1 MCWGWR
7 TSGCRAAEL
16 QGHPAQMATAPRM
29 CHRSCGSV
37 SFICC
42 NPALCRALGLIR
54 AIESSCQ
61 LLVTLR
67 IFSDFRTGL
76 GQPHLLLF
84 LRTDITN
91 SNLKHSSLRSY
102 GFSAM
107 PPFNK
112 KKISILLLY
121 VGEVKGRG
129 QTSEMIMLCYV
140 PNGPAQAWHCLQ
152 MGDFLSQTEA
162 TVNMWVWVPLTFII
176 YKRMIISNNIHTR
189 FKTEIVNVTL
199 CYPHLDVMPAD
210 TGEIARILEIKQSTT
225 PYSPWPCSA
234 SPQKAICLI

>member
-1 MCWGWR
+1 MVWILIFLARIYWIQSSHHFCWAVGMCWGWR

-112 KKISILLLY
+112 KKSPFYYFMLEKWKA
-121 VGEVKGRG
+121 GVK
-129 QTSEMIMLCYV
+129 
-140 PNGPAQAWHCLQ
+140 
-152 MGDFLSQTEA
+152 
-162 TVNMWVWVPLTFII
+162 
-176 YKRMIISNNIHTR
+176 
-189 FKTEIVNVTL
+189 
-199 CYPHLDVMPAD
+199 HL
-210 TGEIARILEIKQSTT
+210 K
-225 PYSPWPCSA
+225 W
-234 SPQKAICLI
+234 